1 MPRLR
6 FHIRF
11 PEDKIKE
18 PVIYQIG
25 HEYKVVTNVRRAD
38 VRETTGWMDVELT
51 GETAEIEMKAG
62 DVMWREPEEHAVDN
76 IGSTEAHALLFELK

>member
-1 MPRLR
+1 MASLR

-25 HEYKVVTNVRRAD
+25 KEYKVVTNVRRAD
-38 VRETTGWMDVELT
+38 VRETTGWMDLELT
-51 GETAEIEMKAG
+51 GETAEIERAIAG
-62 DVMWREPEEHAVDN
+62 LRQKGIVVDP
-76 IGSTEAHALLFELK
+76 IELNVVE